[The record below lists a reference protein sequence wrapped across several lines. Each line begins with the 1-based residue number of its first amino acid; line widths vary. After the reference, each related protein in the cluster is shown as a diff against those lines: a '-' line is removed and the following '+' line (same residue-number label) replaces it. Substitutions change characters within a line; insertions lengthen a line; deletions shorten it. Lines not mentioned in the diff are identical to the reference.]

1 MKALALKFAAT
12 IVLLAS
18 FCIPS
23 GAQPQPKHHL
33 QFQTMPT
40 QWYEGL
46 PLGNGWLGVLLWQK
60 NERIRMSLDRVDL
73 WDDSPMPEIDKL
85 RFAWVKEQVLKNQYD
100 TVQTLGDEPYE
111 KYAAPTKIPGA
122 ALEFDCQAFG
132 PVKSARLDIGQA
144 LATVEFSNGVRL
156 NSYVHA
162 SEQIGFFGIDNL
174 KDPSFIPEL
183 LIPNYNTGASGKTGN
198 SVEGQSLERLGYAKG
213 KLDKTSNSIRYHQPT
228 WNGHYYEV
236 LVQWQ
241 QIGDNLIGQWTISVD
256 QVAKMP
262 RLNEKAVESTRWP
275 SHLAWWKQ
283 YWSKSSVHLPD
294 TLLERQYYLEMYKFG
309 CVARSNTP
317 PISLQ
322 AIWTADNGNLPPWK
336 GDYHHDLNTQLSYWP
351 GYTGN
356 HLDLTASYTNWLW
369 KTRAE
374 NKRWTKAYF
383 GTDGLNVPGVNTISG
398 KPMGGW
404 IQYSMSPTTSAWVA
418 QHFYW
423 QWKYSMDSEF
433 LKQKARPYLLDVARH
448 LDQIT
453 HTENGQRK
461 LPLSSSPEV
470 FDNSIKAWFLDFS
483 NHDLALVKNAL
494 AMTTQVL
501 KPSEA
506 LYWKKILQDLP
517 AFAQTQ
523 NSLSVAPGFSFEH
536 SHRHH
541 AHLMSIYPLKV
552 LNDTRETDRVL
563 MNSSLDQLEKV
574 GTREWCGYSFAWA
587 ACLQA
592 QAKRA
597 DQALEMLQIFARNF
611 CSTNSFHVNGD
622 QKGGQYSNFTYHPF
636 TLEGN
641 FAFAQGVHELL
652 LQSHDGMVE
661 VFPALPS
668 TWRDVS
674 FNNLRA
680 EGAFLISAEMI
691 HGVVKKVEVVTKK
704 RGTIYLRLPEGRWT
718 IPDGWI
724 LPYGKNRNEYRIKLS
739 RNEKFELI
747 NLNLSDYELRKKWYK

>member
-1 MKALALKFAAT
+1 MKTLVLKFAAT

-23 GAQPQPKHHL
+23 GAQPQPKHQL
-33 QFQTMPT
+33 QFQSMPT

-73 WDDSPMPEIDKL
+73 WDDRPMPEIDKL
-85 RFAWVKEQVLKNQYD
+85 RFDWVKKQVLKNQYD

-132 PVKSARLDIGQA
+132 SVKSARLDIGQA
-144 LATVEFSNGVRL
+144 LATVEFSNGIRL

-162 SEQIGFFGIDNL
+162 SEQIGFFGFENL

-228 WNGHYYEV
+228 WNGHFYEV

-262 RLNEKAVESTRWP
+262 RLNKYAAEPTRWP
-275 SHLAWWKQ
+275 SHQAWWKQ

-294 TLLERQYYLEMYKFG
+294 TLLEKQYYLEMYKFG

-423 QWKYSMDSEF
+423 QWKYSMDSVF
-433 LKQKARPYLLDVARH
+433 LKEKARPYLLDVAHH

-506 LYWKKILQDLP
+506 EYWNKIQADLP
-517 AFAQTQ
+517 AFAQAPTG
-523 NSLSVAPGFSFEH
+523 LSVAPGFSFEH

-552 LNDTRETDRVL
+552 LNYANEPDRVL
-563 MNSSLDQLEKV
+563 MNSSLDQLEKA

-652 LQSHDGMVE
+652 LQNHDGMVE

-668 TWRDVS
+668 IWSDVS

-680 EGAFLISAEMI
+680 EGAFLISAEKKE
-691 HGVVKKVEVVTKK
+691 GVVKSVDVVAEKG
-704 RGTIYLRLPEGRWT
+704 GTINLKLPEGKWST
-718 IPDGWI
+718 SDGRI
-724 LPYGKNRNEYRIKLS
+724 LLDQNNPNKFHFDLAPKEKIK
-739 RNEKFELI
+739 LI
-747 NLNLSDYELRKKWYK
+747 NLQQ

>member
-1 MKALALKFAAT
+1 MKTLVLKFAAT

-23 GAQPQPKHHL
+23 GAQPQPEHQL
-33 QFQTMPT
+33 QFQSMPT

-60 NERIRMSLDRVDL
+60 DKHIRMSLDRVDL
-73 WDDSPMPEIDKL
+73 WDDRPMPEIDKL
-85 RFAWVKEQVLKNQYD
+85 RFEWVKKQVLKNQYD

-122 ALEFDCQAFG
+122 ALEFDCRAFG

-144 LATVEFSNGVRL
+144 LATVEFSNGIRL

-162 SEQIGFFGIDNL
+162 SEQIGFFGFENL
-174 KDPSFIPEL
+174 KDPRFIPEL

-213 KLDKTSNSIRYHQPT
+213 KLDKTPNSIRYHQPT
-228 WNGHYYEV
+228 WNGHFYEV

-262 RLNEKAVESTRWP
+262 RLNEKAAEPTRWP
-275 SHLAWWKQ
+275 SHQAWWKQ

-294 TLLERQYYLEMYKFG
+294 TVLEKQYYLEMYKFG

-423 QWKYSMDSEF
+423 QWKYSMDPVF
-433 LKQKARPYLLDVARH
+433 LKEKARPYLLDVAQH

-453 HTENGQRK
+453 HSENGQRK

-483 NHDLALVKNAL
+483 NHDLALVKNAF

-506 LYWKKILQDLP
+506 EYWNKIQADLP
-517 AFAQTQ
+517 TFAQT
-523 NSLSVAPGFSFEH
+523 SSGLSVAPGFSFEH

-552 LNDTRETDRVL
+552 LNYANATDRVL
-563 MNSSLDQLEKV
+563 MTSSLDQLEKV

-597 DQALEMLQIFARNF
+597 DQALEMLQIFAQNF

-661 VFPALPS
+661 VFPALPG

-680 EGAFLISAEMI
+680 EGAFLISAEKKE
-691 HGVVKKVEVVTKK
+691 GVVKSVDVVAEKG
-704 RGTIYLRLPEGRWT
+704 GTINLKLPEGKWST
-718 IPDGWI
+718 SDGRI
-724 LPYGKNRNEYRIKLS
+724 LLDQINLNEFHFDLAPKEKIK
-739 RNEKFELI
+739 LI
-747 NLNLSDYELRKKWYK
+747 NLQ

>member
-1 MKALALKFAAT
+1 MKALALKFAVT

-73 WDDSPMPEIDKL
+73 WDDRPMPEIDKL
-85 RFAWVKEQVLKNQYD
+85 RFDWVKEQVLKNQYD

-122 ALEFDCQAFG
+122 ALEFDCRAFG

-162 SEQIGFFGIDNL
+162 NEQIGFFGFENL

-213 KLDKTSNSIRYHQPT
+213 KLDKSSNSIRYHQPT

-256 QVAKMP
+256 QVAKMA
-262 RLNEKAVESTRWP
+262 RLSKQAAEPTRWP
-275 SHLAWWKQ
+275 SHLAWWKK

-294 TLLERQYYLEMYKFG
+294 TLLEKQYYLEMYKFG

-433 LKQKARPYLLDVARH
+433 LKQKARPYLLDVAHH

-461 LPLSSSPEV
+461 LSLSSSPEV

-494 AMTTQVL
+494 AMTKQVL

-506 LYWKKILQDLP
+506 EYWNKIQADLP
-517 AFAQTQ
+517 AFAQAPTG
-523 NSLSVAPGFSFEH
+523 LSVAPGFSFEH

-552 LNDTRETDRVL
+552 LNDTRETDRTL

-680 EGAFLISAEMI
+680 EGAFLISAEMK

-724 LPYGKNRNEYRIKLS
+724 IPYGNDPNEFRIELS

-747 NLNLSDYELRKKWYK
+747 NLNLSDYELRKKWYN

>member
-1 MKALALKFAAT
+1 MKTLVLKFAAT

-23 GAQPQPKHHL
+23 GAQPQPEHQL
-33 QFQTMPT
+33 QFQSMPT

-60 NERIRMSLDRVDL
+60 DKHIRMSLDRVDL
-73 WDDSPMPEIDKL
+73 WDDRPMPEIDKL
-85 RFAWVKEQVLKNQYD
+85 RFEWVKKQVLKNQYD

-122 ALEFDCQAFG
+122 ALEFDCRAFG

-144 LATVEFSNGVRL
+144 LATVEFSNGIRL

-162 SEQIGFFGIDNL
+162 SEQIGFFGFENL
-174 KDPSFIPEL
+174 KDPRFIPEL

-213 KLDKTSNSIRYHQPT
+213 KLDKTPNSIRYHQPT
-228 WNGHYYEV
+228 WNGHFYEV

-262 RLNEKAVESTRWP
+262 RLNEKAAEPTRWP
-275 SHLAWWKQ
+275 SHQAWWKQ

-294 TLLERQYYLEMYKFG
+294 TVLEKQYYLEMYKFG

-423 QWKYSMDSEF
+423 QWKYSMDPVF
-433 LKQKARPYLLDVARH
+433 LKEKARPYLLDVAQH

-453 HTENGQRK
+453 HSENGQRK

-483 NHDLALVKNAL
+483 NHDLALVKNAF

-506 LYWKKILQDLP
+506 EYWNKIQADLP
-517 AFAQTQ
+517 TFAQT
-523 NSLSVAPGFSFEH
+523 SSGLSVAPGFSFEH

-552 LNDTRETDRVL
+552 LNYANATDRVL
-563 MNSSLDQLEKV
+563 MTSSLDQLEKV

-597 DQALEMLQIFARNF
+597 DQALEMLQIFAQNF

-661 VFPALPS
+661 VFPALPG

-680 EGAFLISAEMI
+680 EGAFLISAEKKE
-691 HGVVKKVEVVTKK
+691 GVVKSVDVVAEKG
-704 RGTIYLRLPEGRWT
+704 GTINLKLPEGKWSRS
-718 IPDGWI
+718 DGRI
-724 LPYGKNRNEYRIKLS
+724 LLDQINLNEFHFDLAPKEKIK
-739 RNEKFELI
+739 LI
-747 NLNLSDYELRKKWYK
+747 NLQ